1 MTLTSSASFTTF
13 RSPVHR
19 NSLGFARL
27 NTIRRLHEDGTRCPL
42 PNLNCRFV
50 SFEWEG
56 LCRYIGGG
64 GVATERG
71 WLKDKEERSRGVA
84 REL

>member
-1 MTLTSSASFTTF
+1 MVLTGSASFTPF
-13 RSPVHR
+13 RGPVHR

-42 PNLNCRFV
+42 PNLNCGFIG
-50 SFEWEG
+50 FEWEC

-64 GVATERG
+64 GVASERG
-71 WLKDKEERSRGVA
+71 WLKDKKERGRGVA
-84 REL
+84 RKL